1 VNRRPRIAFIASRFA
16 PDLGGVARS
25 ASRTA
30 QSLVAAGCDVDVF
43 TLTRGV
49 PPGQLVSLRSADE
62 HGSLDGRLTVHRL
75 GAFAHE
81 DLTLQHAEM
90 VLEWLADE
98 RAFDLVWGHY
108 VDAAA
113 FVAVL
118 FAERRGL
125 PSVVSAR
132 GNDIERLAYP
142 PGDFA
147 RLRWTLERATR
158 VLAVSAALAGKI
170 RAIVDERVRGRVHE
184 TPNVVDSDVF
194 LPGGPDPKRRARLGI
209 PEGAVV
215 LGFSGELRHKKG
227 LPFLVRALAEVRATR
242 PAHLLVI
249 GEVRPR
255 EHEALSVALE
265 ADRSLRDAIAITG
278 HLEDPHEVA
287 AHLRLC
293 DLVLVP
299 SLWDGM
305 PNALL
310 EAMACARVVL
320 TSDAGGMPEV
330 VKHGETGFIVRR
342 AELHRL
348 GEAAIEL
355 LDLDAAA
362 RDRIGMAARAHVAGA
377 HAPDREIAS
386 LQGLLESLGLRAGMA

>member
-1 VNRRPRIAFIASRFA
+1 MSRFA

-25 ASRTA
+25 ATRTA
-30 QSLVAAGCDVDVF
+30 RSLVTAGCDVDVL
-43 TLTRGV
+43 TLTRAV
-49 PPGQLVSLRSADE
+49 PPGKLVTLRPDDA
-62 HGSLDGRLTVHRL
+62 GGRLAVHRL

-81 DLTLQHAEM
+81 DLSLQHAEM
-90 VLEWLADE
+90 VLEWLAEE
-98 RAFDLVWGHY
+98 RRFDLVWGHY

-113 FVAVL
+113 FIAVM
-118 FAERRGL
+118 FAERMKL

-132 GNDIERLAYP
+132 GNDVERLAYP

-158 VLAVSAALAGKI
+158 VTAVSRALGDKV
-170 RAIVDERVRGRVHE
+170 RAILDEPRRGKVEE
-184 TPNVVDSDVF
+184 TPNVVDAELF
-194 LPGGPDPKRRARLGI
+194 APGTADLALRARLRI
-209 PEGAVV
+209 PAEAVV

-227 LPFLVRALAEVRATR
+227 LPFLVRALAEVRAR
-242 PAHLLVI
+242 RSSRSEGPAHLLVI

-255 EHEALSVALE
+255 EHEALSLAIE
-265 ADRSLRDAIAITG
+265 ADRTLRDAIAITG
-278 HLEDPHEVA
+278 HLDDAGEVA

-310 EAMACARVVL
+310 EAMACERVVL
-320 TSDAGGMPEV
+320 ASDAGGIGEV
-330 VKHGETGFIVRR
+330 VRHGETGFIVKR

-355 LDLDAAA
+355 LEMTVDERARIGAAA
-362 RDRIGMAARAHVAGA
+362 RSQVVEA
-377 HAPDREIAS
+377 HAPAREVAALNRLLVS
-386 LQGLLESLGLRAGMA
+386 LDVRGREA

>member
-1 VNRRPRIAFIASRFA
+1 MTLREVRSSAE
-16 PDLGGVARS
+16 PDADPS
-25 ASRTA
+25 NDPP
-30 QSLVAAGCDVDVF
+30 AAIGD
-43 TLTRGV
+43 G
-49 PPGQLVSLRSADE
+49 
-62 HGSLDGRLTVHRL
+62 GRLTCHRL

-90 VLEWLADE
+90 VLEWLAEE
-98 RAFDLVWGHY
+98 RGFDLVWGHY

-113 FVAVL
+113 FIAVM
-118 FAERRGL
+118 FASRTGL

-170 RAIVDERVRGRVHE
+170 RAILGESSRGRVLSA
-184 TPNVVDSDVF
+184 PNVVDSALF
-194 LPGGPDPKRRARLGI
+194 TSGPGSAELRARLRI
-209 PEGAVV
+209 REDAAV

-227 LPFLVRALAEVRATR
+227 LPFLLRALSEVRSAR

-255 EHEALSVALE
+255 EHEALSAAIE

-278 HLEDPHEVA
+278 HLEDPRDVA
-287 AHLRLC
+287 THLRLC
-293 DLVLVP
+293 DLVLIP

-310 EAMACARVVL
+310 EAMACERVVL
-320 TSDAGGMPEV
+320 ASDAGGIPEV
-330 VKHGETGFIVRR
+330 LMHGETGFIVRR

-348 GEAAIEL
+348 GEATLEL
-355 LDLDAAA
+355 LELPQSTRARIGSAA
-362 RDRIGMAARAHVAGA
+362 RTHVARAH
-377 HAPDREIAS
+377 APELEIAA
-386 LQGLLESLGLRAGMA
+386 LGRVLRELGVGAAQA

>member
-1 VNRRPRIAFIASRFA
+1 MSRPRVAFVVSRFA

-30 QSLVAAGCDVDVF
+30 RSLVAAGCDVDVL
-43 TLTRGV
+43 TLTRAV
-49 PPGQLVSLRSADE
+49 PPGQLVTLRPDDVA
-62 HGSLDGRLTVHRL
+62 DGRLAVHRL

-81 DLTLQHAEM
+81 DLSLQHAEM
-90 VLEWLADE
+90 VLEWLAEE
-98 RAFDLVWGHY
+98 RRFDLVWGHY

-113 FVAVL
+113 FVAVM
-118 FAERRGL
+118 FAERTKL

-147 RLRWTLERATR
+147 RLRWTLERASR
-158 VLAVSAALAGKI
+158 VLAVSQALGDKV
-170 RAIVDERVRGRVHE
+170 RAILDEPRRGRVIE
-184 TPNVVDSDVF
+184 TPNVVDADVF
-194 LPGGPDPKRRARLGI
+194 APGTQDVALRGRLGI
-209 PEGAVV
+209 PADAAV

-227 LPFLVRALAEVRATR
+227 LPFLIRALAEVRAAR

-255 EHEALSVALE
+255 EHEALSMAIE
-265 ADRSLRDAIAITG
+265 ADRSLRNAIAITG
-278 HLEDPHEVA
+278 HLDEPSAVVD
-287 AHLRLC
+287 HLRLC
-293 DLVLVP
+293 DLVLLP

-310 EAMACARVVL
+310 EAMACERVVL
-320 TSDAGGMPEV
+320 ASDAGGIGEV
-330 VKHGETGFIVRR
+330 LRHGETGFIVKR

-355 LDLDAAA
+355 VDLPAEERA
-362 RDRIGMAARAHVAGA
+362 RVGSAARAHVVEA
-377 HAPDREIAS
+377 HAPAREVEALRRLLAS
-386 LQGLLESLGLRAGMA
+386 LDVHGREA